1 MALLRLP
8 LPLLVAEGLT
18 VRVKESWTQIVK
30 RKENKTCHLEI
41 GLDQRDRAPERAVA
55 LAFVVDSVGLVL

>member
-8 LPLLVAEGLT
+8 LPLLVAEELT
-18 VRVKESWTQIVK
+18 VRVK

-41 GLDQRDRAPERAVA
+41 EQDQRDRAPERAVA
-55 LAFVVDSVGLVL
+55 LAFVVDSAYPVL